1 MNRIFSV
8 AVILLTIAGFSCA
21 KVCSE
26 PESDGG
32 IAGEWKFTASLIDPG
47 DGSGTWQAAPPN
59 QSITFNADG
68 TFAGDV
74 GLFMDYTRYEVLND
88 SALKLIKADA
98 AFITLRYKQEGN
110 GLELNPQCFER
121 CGFKFA
127 RQ

>member
-8 AVILLTIAGFSCA
+8 AVILLSLAGFSCA

-26 PESDGG
+26 PDTDAG
-32 IAGEWKFTASLIDPG
+32 IVGKWTFTESLIDPG

-68 TFAGDV
+68 TFTGEV
-74 GLFMDYTRYEVLND
+74 GLFLDYTRYEVLND

-98 AFITLRYKQEGN
+98 SFITLQYKLQGN
-110 GLELNPQCFER
+110 GLDINPQCFER